1 MSASRRS
8 RTRSRSSGAS
18 RRNTNCT
25 TGCGSPTA
33 RSSPPRPWPT
43 ATSPTAFCPTR
54 LSILMDEA
62 SARLRMTID
71 SKPEE
76 LDELDRRIVQLK
88 IEREAL
94 KKETDPASRERLQ
107 RLEQELAQ
115 LEQQS
120 AELTAQW

>member
-1 MSASRRS
+1 A
-8 RTRSRSSGAS
+8 TTAN
-18 RRNTNCT
+18 RNITE
-25 TGCGSPTA
+25 
-33 RSSPPRPWPT
+33 RFRPDK
-43 ATSPTAFCPTR
+43 A
-54 LSILMDEA
+54 IDLMDEA

-107 RLEQELAQ
+107 RLEQELSQ

-120 AELTAQW
+120 AEMTAQWQAEKQKLASAQKIKEQLDQARIEWEQVQALGDWTR